1 MFQVIV
7 LGSGVIG
14 QRTIGQLAT
23 GQLAIGQRA
32 IGQSGQLVYGQLVNS
47 RLVNWKIF
55 FKNSKIFT
63 VLAIPELLQYYPPK
77 NITFFAEVSWQPQK

>member
-1 MFQVIV
+1 MV
-7 LGSGVIG
+7 LVRVTAIG

-32 IGQSGQLVYGQLVNS
+32 IGQLVYGQLVNS

-63 VLAIPELLQYYPPK
+63 VLAIPLKMYKSNNLNFSVCHNRAIILGFSIFSY
-77 NITFFAEVSWQPQK
+77 